1 MINKKA
7 SQILCYCSLIGWLVA
22 YLAGDKDNA
31 KLDINQGLVL
41 SLAEVGIGIIGAI
54 FGLIPVFIMK
64 IIFGLVVWL
73 AEIVCLILAIMG
85 IVNAA
90 QGQEKELPIIGSIK
104 IMK

>member
-7 SQILCYCSLIGWLVA
+7 TSILCYCSLIGWLVA

-54 FGLIPVFIMK
+54 FGL
-64 IIFGLVVWL
+64 VVWL

>member
-1 MINKKA
+1 M
-7 SQILCYCSLIGWLVA
+7 
-22 YLAGDKDNA
+22 
-31 KLDINQGLVL
+31 L

>member
-7 SQILCYCSLIGWLVA
+7 TSILCYCSLIGWLVA

-64 IIFGLVVWL
+64 ISDYGHCQRCTGAGKRTSDNW
-73 AEIVCLILAIMG
+73 
-85 IVNAA
+85 
-90 QGQEKELPIIGSIK
+90 QH
-104 IMK
+104 